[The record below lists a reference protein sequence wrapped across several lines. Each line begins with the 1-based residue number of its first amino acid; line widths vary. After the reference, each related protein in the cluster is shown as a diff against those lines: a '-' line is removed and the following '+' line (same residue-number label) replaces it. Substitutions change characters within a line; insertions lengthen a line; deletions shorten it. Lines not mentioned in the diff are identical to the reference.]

1 VFPGTL
7 LLDSQAELALRLA
20 REAAP
25 LRQARDLAPARVTDV
40 KIRSFTPP
48 GQVLEIRVELMSATA
63 EGATLNVA
71 ARADGRAVAT
81 ARIEV
86 APRRPA

>member
-1 VFPGTL
+1 MSPPA
-7 LLDSQAELALRLA
+7 D
-20 REAAP
+20 EAV
-25 LRQARDLAPARVTDV
+25 RVTDV

-48 GQVLEIRVELMSATA
+48 GQVLEVRAELLTASA
-63 EGATLNVA
+63 EGATLSVA
-71 ARADGRAVAT
+71 ARAAGKGVAT